1 MNPSKDSSNSFYDT
15 AKAYIESSQA
25 LNRTIHTAIHQQTD
39 SLRAVLKVLESSKN
53 STRIPLGTQSEPTD
67 KTPNI
72 TKTIPIT
79 QIKLAPSQP
88 RRYFDSRK
96 LQSLVASIKDVGLL
110 EPIVVRRIEDNKYEL
125 IAGER
130 RLKACTIAG
139 LENIAVNIIQ
149 CDDITANRIRLVENL
164 QREDLNVFEET
175 MGTLA
180 LLAALLETNQSEIV
194 SILYRMQDEEKGKV
208 THDVMGNSKS
218 FIIKEVFSKLG
229 KITWQSFVSNRLPV
243 LKLKDDIKEVLSRGE
258 LEYTKAL
265 AISKIKND
273 EKRAE
278 VLTQAIGEKLSLSKI
293 KELVESALL
302 DEPKKKEKPLP
313 SKKDVLSRLSRLN
326 KAVKD
331 SNIWDKPKEL
341 KELVKALTQIEKLL
355 AGTKISFEGESSL
368 VEDNALEMQL
378 EEE

>member
-1 MNPSKDSSNSFYDT
+1 MSD
-15 AKAYIESSQA
+15 
-25 LNRTIHTAIHQQTD
+25 RTIERMSGLDDLFGQTEANPTPQAT
-39 SLRAVLKVLESSKN
+39 LPIEQIVLPE
-53 STRIPLGTQSEPTD
+53 
-67 KTPNI
+67 
-72 TKTIPIT
+72 
-79 QIKLAPSQP
+79 SQP
-88 RRYFDSRK
+88 RRYFDTEK
-96 LQSLVASIKDVGLL
+96 LESLANSIKEVGLL
-110 EPIVVRRIEDNKYEL
+110 EPIVVRPIGDNTYEL

-130 RLKACTIAG
+130 RLRACQIAK
-139 LENIAVNIIQ
+139 LENIAVNIIE
-149 CDDITANRIRLVENL
+149 CDDTAANRIRLVENL
-164 QREDLNVFEET
+164 QREDLNVYEET
-175 MGTLA
+175 TAILELLA
-180 LLAALLETNQSEIV
+180 LLLDYETEEVV

-208 THDVMGNSKS
+208 PHNVMGSS
-218 FIIKEVFSKLG
+218 ESLTVQELFSKLG

-278 VLTQAIGEKLSLSKI
+278 VLKQAIGEKLSLSKI
-293 KELVESALL
+293 KELVENALL

-313 SKKDVLSRLSRLN
+313 SKKEVSSRLSRLN

-331 SNIWDKPKEL
+331 SNIWDKPREL

-355 AGTKISFEGESSL
+355 AGTKISFEGESL